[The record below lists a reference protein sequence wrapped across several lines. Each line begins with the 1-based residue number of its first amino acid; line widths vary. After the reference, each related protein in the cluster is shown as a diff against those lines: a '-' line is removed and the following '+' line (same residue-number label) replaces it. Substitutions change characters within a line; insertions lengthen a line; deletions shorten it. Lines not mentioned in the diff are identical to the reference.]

1 MLSSADLHLERALI
15 IAALGL
21 FFGAGFSYTLI
32 AFIIN
37 SVRRKNKK
45 TLYYVLSF
53 LISGIIVVVLAALYF
68 YNILI
73 EHTESQ
79 NGY

>member
-1 MLSSADLHLERALI
+1 MLSSADLHMERALI

-73 EHTESQ
+73 EHPESRS
-79 NGY
+79 GY

>member
-1 MLSSADLHLERALI
+1 MLSSADLHMERALI

-73 EHTESQ
+73 EHPEPRS
-79 NGY
+79 GY